1 MITAKKKLVGLS
13 LEQSRIGLKLFFR
26 IKRFAQ
32 MQGEG
37 SMKEKLQVAMKAAMK
52 AKEKERLT
60 TIRALLSAI
69 QYAELEGDIDDQ
81 TCVALLKTE
90 VKKRE
95 EEKEYAQKAG
105 RADQVAVLDIE
116 LSTIKEFLP
125 QQLSQAQIE
134 EFVESQVAAGTGA
147 SIGDIMGALK
157 SQFPGQF
164 DGKLA
169 SQIIKAKLP

>member
-1 MITAKKKLVGLS
+1 
-13 LEQSRIGLKLFFR
+13 
-26 IKRFAQ
+26 
-32 MQGEG
+32 
-37 SMKEKLQVAMKAAMK
+37 MKEKLQAAMKAAMK

-69 QYAELEGDIDDQ
+69 QYAELEGEIDDQ
-81 TCVALLKTE
+81 KCVALLKSE

-95 EEKEYAQKAG
+95 EEKEYAQKAD
-105 RADQVAVLDIE
+105 RADQVLVLDIE
-116 LSTIKEFLP
+116 LSTIREFLP
-125 QQLSQAQIE
+125 KQLSRAEIE
-134 EFVESQVAAGTGA
+134 EFVENQISTESGA